1 MDTDQIAITLLVG
14 TFAVFLGLGFHII
27 LAVGFA
33 TMITTVYLDIPLL
46 FVLQQIVGGINVFT
60 LMAVPFFI
68 LMGELMGAGGISTR
82 MIKLAD
88 SVIGWLRG
96 GLGMVNVSAS
106 MFFGGISGAASA
118 DVASIG
124 SILIPIMKEKGYD
137 EDFATSITL
146 SSSIQGII
154 IPPSHNMIIY
164 SLAAGGV
171 SVGRL
176 FMAGVAPG
184 VLLGVALMIYT
195 YIVALRRNYPRG
207 ERFSVK
213 GAVKGI
219 AESFM
224 GLVTILIVVVGVV
237 AGVFTPTESAAIAVL
252 YAMFL
257 TFVVYREIGFRDF
270 PRILGRV
277 VKTMSIVLILIG
289 LARAFGWLIAYLNVP
304 SMLASGILSVS
315 SNPVIILLIIMALM
329 LVLGM
334 VMGMTPLIIIL
345 TPILLP
351 IVTDLGIDPIHFG
364 IMMIL
369 NLGIGL
375 ITPPVGAVL
384 FVGSA
389 VSGLTIERISKALLP
404 HYGVMFIVLLVVY
417 FVPGFVMFLPNLV
430 MP

>member
-1 MDTDQIAITLLVG
+1 MDSDVIAILILIG
-14 TFAVFLGLGFHII
+14 TFIGFIGVGFHVM
-27 LAVGFA
+27 LAMAFA
-33 TMITTVYLDIPLL
+33 TIFTTLYLDVPLT
-46 FVLQQIVGGINVFT
+46 FIFQQMVGGINVFT
-60 LMAVPFFI
+60 LIAVPFFI
-68 LMGELMGAGGISTR
+68 LMGELMGAGGISR
-82 MIKLAD
+82 RLIHLAD
-88 SVIGWLRG
+88 AVIGWLRG

-124 SILIPIMKEKGYD
+124 AIMIPIMKEKGYD

-171 SVGRL
+171 SVGQL
-176 FMAGVAPG
+176 FMAGIAPG
-184 VLLGVALMIYT
+184 VLLGVSLMVYT
-195 YIVALRRNYPRG
+195 YIVALKRNYPTG
-207 ERFSVK
+207 EKFSLK
-213 GAVKGI
+213 GALKGL
-219 AESFM
+219 AGSFM
-224 GLVTILIVVVGVV
+224 GLVTVLIVVVGVV
-237 AGVFTPTESAAIAVL
+237 VGWFTPTESAAIAVL

-257 TFVVYREIGFRDF
+257 TFVVYREITIRQL
-270 PRILGRV
+270 PALLGRV

-289 LARAFGWLIAYLNVP
+289 LARAFGWIVGYLNIP
-304 SMLASGILSVS
+304 SMLANAMLAISG
-315 SNPVIILLIIMALM
+315 NPVVILLMIMFM
-329 LVLGM
+329 LTVLGM

-351 IVTDLGIDPIHFG
+351 IVVELGVDPVHFG

-389 VSGLTIERISKALLP
+389 VSGLSIERLSKALLP
-404 HYGVMFIVLLVVY
+404 CYGVMVVVLFIVY
-417 FVPGFVMFLPNLV
+417 FVPSFVMFLPNLV
-430 MP
+430 I

>member
-1 MDTDQIAITLLVG
+1 MDTDQIAIAILVG
-14 TFAVFLGLGFHII
+14 TFALFLGLGFHII

-33 TMITTVYLDIPLL
+33 TIITTVYLDIPLL

-176 FMAGVAPG
+176 FMAGIAPG

-195 YIVALRRNYPRG
+195 YIIALRRDYPRG
-207 ERFSVK
+207 DKFSLM

-257 TFVVYREIGFRDF
+257 TFIVYREIGVRDF
-270 PRILGRV
+270 PKILGRV

-304 SMLASGILSVS
+304 AMLASGITAIS
-315 SNPVIILLIIMALM
+315 SNPVVILLIIMALM

-351 IVTDLGIDPIHFG
+351 IVTDLGIHPVHFG

-389 VSGLTIERISKALLP
+389 VSGLTIERLSKALLP
-404 HYGVMFIVLLVVY
+404 HYVVMFIVLLVVY

>member
-1 MDTDQIAITLLVG
+1 MDSELIAIIILIG
-14 TFAVFLGLGFHII
+14 TFAGFVAVGFHIM
-27 LAVGFA
+27 LAIAFA
-33 TMITTVYLDIPLL
+33 TIFTTIYLDIPLAFL
-46 FVLQQIVGGINVFT
+46 FQQMVGGINVFT
-60 LMAVPFFI
+60 LIAIPFFI
-68 LMGELMGAGGISTR
+68 LMGELMGAGGISKR
-82 MIKLAD
+82 LIRLAD
-88 SVIGWLRG
+88 AVIGWLRG
-96 GLGMVNVSAS
+96 GLGMVNITAS

-124 SILIPIMKEKGYD
+124 AIMIPMMKEKGYD

-171 SVGRL
+171 SIGRL
-176 FMAGVAPG
+176 FMAGIGPG
-184 VLLGVALMIYT
+184 VLLGVSLMIYT
-195 YIVALRRNYPRG
+195 YVVALKRNYPVG
-207 ERFSVK
+207 EKFTIK
-213 GAVKGI
+213 GALKGI

-224 GLVTILIVVVGVV
+224 GLITVLIVVVGVV
-237 AGVFTPTESAAIAVL
+237 VGWFTPTESAAIAVL

-257 TFVVYREIGFRDF
+257 TFVVYREISIREL
-270 PRILGRV
+270 PAILGRV

-289 LARAFGWLIAYLNVP
+289 LARAFGWLVGYLNIP
-304 SMLASGILSVS
+304 SMLATGMLAISG
-315 SNPVIILLIIMALM
+315 NPVVILLMIMLM
-329 LVLGM
+329 LTLLGM

-351 IVTDLGIDPIHFG
+351 IVTAIGIDPVHFG

-389 VSGLTIERISKALLP
+389 VSGLSIERLSKALLP
-404 HYGVMFIVLLVVY
+404 CYAVMVVVLFIVY
-417 FVPGFVMFLPNLV
+417 FLPSVVMFLPNLA
-430 MP
+430 M